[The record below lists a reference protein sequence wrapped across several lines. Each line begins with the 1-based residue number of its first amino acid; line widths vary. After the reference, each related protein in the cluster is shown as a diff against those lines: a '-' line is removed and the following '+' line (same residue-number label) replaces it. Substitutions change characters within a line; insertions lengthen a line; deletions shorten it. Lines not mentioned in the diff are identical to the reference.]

1 MASARRRRPGFAV
14 ACTAKRP
21 YITSMAS
28 NPLEIPDSGRSG
40 ADRMRVILTVVVVLG
55 FLAVAGAVFWL
66 SEQQA
71 RKMQVGTPDFTA
83 QTFSLTDQT
92 GAVRTSAD
100 FAGTPVALF
109 FGYTYCPDV
118 CPMTLTLLANALD
131 EVADRDIDTGPL
143 QTVFIT
149 VDAARDTPAQ
159 LAAYLSLF
167 DMKVTG
173 LTGSAAQ
180 LVAVQAG
187 FGAYAARVEEEDGVV
202 LWDHTATVYLYDAAG
217 AFAGTIVFNEPP
229 EFVTEK
235 LARLFADE

>member
-1 MASARRRRPGFAV
+1 MMLAAV
-14 ACTAKRP
+14 A
-21 YITSMAS
+21 
-28 NPLEIPDSGRSG
+28 
-40 ADRMRVILTVVVVLG
+40 VVAFV
-55 FLAVAGAVFWL
+55 AVAGAVFWL

-71 RKMQVGTPDFTA
+71 RKIQVGIPDFSS
-83 QTFSLTDQT
+83 QEFRLTDQS
-92 GAVRTSAD
+92 GASRSAAD
-100 FAGTPVALF
+100 FAGAPVALF